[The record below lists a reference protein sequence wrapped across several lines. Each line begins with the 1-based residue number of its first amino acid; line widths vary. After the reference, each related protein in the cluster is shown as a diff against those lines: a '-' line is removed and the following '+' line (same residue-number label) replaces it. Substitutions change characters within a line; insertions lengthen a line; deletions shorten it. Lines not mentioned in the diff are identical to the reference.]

1 MTSTDAIA
9 GAADQQTAQVSQS
22 DTPVA
27 DATPDERAP
36 VDAEAADATPDEP
49 DPADDQDDQD
59 DDGHDDDDQDD
70 DDGSGAIARLR
81 RRIARYRTR
90 AREAEQYAEQV
101 ARELWTER
109 VAALGLLA
117 DPADLPYD
125 PDALHDPDAIR
136 ERAEELLQQR
146 PHLRSRRI
154 PGHVGQRLQ
163 PGEPA
168 VSLASILRAG
178 A

>member
-9 GAADQQTAQVSQS
+9 GAADQQTAQVAQS
-22 DTPVA
+22 EPPVA
-27 DATPDERAP
+27 DATPDQPAP

-49 DPADDQDDQD
+49 DPADDHDDQDDQD
-59 DDGHDDDDQDD
+59 GDDDQDD

-154 PGHVGQRLQ
+154 TGHVGQRLQ

>member
-1 MTSTDAIA
+1 MTSIDAIA
-9 GAADQQTAQVSQS
+9 GAADQQTAEVAQS
-22 DTPVA
+22 EPPVA
-27 DATPDERAP
+27 EPDERAP

-49 DPADDQDDQD
+49 DPADDQDD
-59 DDGHDDDDQDD
+59 DGHDDDDDQDD

-154 PGHVGQRLQ
+154 TGHVGQRLQ